1 MKYVIIRNDTDEL
14 YHHGVKGMKWGRRKA
29 QYTSSTSSKFSTGH
43 NKIASMLGNNGKKQ
57 VSDNYKRVQIT
68 KSNYKQAKKDFN
80 KSYNNAYRYS
90 QAHLIGQY
98 TNKKKKEE
106 SDRKWGDTYDK
117 AVALNKTQKTYK
129 TAKKENKQKIKETYK
144 NLNKQ
149 ASTKDKIIYNNATRK
164 KAAKYIVN
172 NNMTVKEATAK
183 SKKDAWRN
191 TAVIMGAYGGLSVA
205 ALYKMN
211 H

>member
-1 MKYVIIRNDTDEL
+1 MEYVIIRNDIDEL

-57 VSDNYKRVQIT
+57 VSDSYKRVQIT

-98 TNKKKKEE
+98 TNKKKKAEKMSKKLE
-106 SDRKWGDTYDK
+106 VPYI
-117 AVALNKTQKTYK
+117 YF
-129 TAKKENKQKIKETYK
+129 AKKPFKFGFNRAKKIVQENSENIAVIGDQILTDVLGANRSHMYSILVEPLAEKDIFVTRFNRLIERQILKKYKQK
-144 NLNKQ
+144 
-149 ASTKDKIIYNNATRK
+149 
-164 KAAKYIVN
+164 
-172 NNMTVKEATAK
+172 
-183 SKKDAWRN
+183 
-191 TAVIMGAYGGLSVA
+191 
-205 ALYKMN
+205 
-211 H
+211 